1 MYLLIYLV
9 RYILHLLMKKIEIEM
24 LLSTL
29 TKQFIEV
36 QGYMLNP
43 FTIIF
48 FNMYLSVIYIMK
60 HQSQLLCNY
69 QISLS

>member
-1 MYLLIYLV
+1 VYLLIYLV

>member
-1 MYLLIYLV
+1 
-9 RYILHLLMKKIEIEM
+9 MKKIEIEM

>member
-1 MYLLIYLV
+1 
-9 RYILHLLMKKIEIEM
+9 MKKIEVQM
-24 LLSTL
+24 LLFTL
-29 TKQFIEV
+29 TKKFIEV

-48 FNMYLSVIYIMK
+48 LDMYLSVVYIMK
-60 HQSQLLCNY
+60 HRSQLLCNY